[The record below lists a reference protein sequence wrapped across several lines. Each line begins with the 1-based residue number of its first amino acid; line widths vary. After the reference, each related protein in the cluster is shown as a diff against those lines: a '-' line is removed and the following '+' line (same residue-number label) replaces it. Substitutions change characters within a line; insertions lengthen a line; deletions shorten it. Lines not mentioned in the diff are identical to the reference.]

1 MLTIPGE
8 SLEAKLIDRKINYDV
23 IYVVDSSYVFPTLE
37 WVEGPFSDGLSKFLA
52 DWVEHYRSERAD
64 CDDFADA
71 AAFYARGAHRLDG
84 EAKEATALA
93 FGEFYYRPDSG
104 GAHAINCFF
113 TKVGDALELM
123 FYEPQTQ
130 QVVNLSQTEISSCD
144 YCQF

>member
-8 SLEAKLIDRKINYDV
+8 SLEAKLIDRKIPYDV

-37 WVEGPFSDGLSKFLA
+37 WVEGPFSDGLSKFLG
-52 DWVEHYRSERAD
+52 DWVAYYRAERSD

-71 AAFYARGAHRLDG
+71 AAFYARGAHRFTEG
-84 EAKEATALA
+84 QEGVAIA
-93 FGEFYYRPDSG
+93 FGEFYYNPDSG
-104 GAHAINCFF
+104 GSHATNCFF
-113 TKVGDALELM
+113 TKVNDALELM

-130 QVVNLSQTEISSCD
+130 KIVKLSPTEIASCA